1 MSQLSSYLTGLIVP
15 LNLCV
20 VLVVTGTVVALMR
33 WRRTGLV
40 LVVTGL
46 GWVLAWSLPATTLW
60 LGGGLEQRYPYLP
73 AAQVQTADAI
83 VVLGGN
89 TANNRANWFEPYDK
103 NTATARIDRAA
114 ELYHAGRA
122 PLIVLSGGA
131 LEGNVSEAQGMAHSL
146 RQMGVPESALVLEN
160 ASRNTYENAAL
171 TQDTLAERHIGTVL
185 LVTSAL
191 HMPRAMAAFDKQG
204 VPAIAAP
211 GKPQI
216 FPPRDR
222 PLHIWLPDYR
232 TLDAS
237 RSIIKEYAGLLVYW
251 LRGWV

>member
-1 MSQLSSYLTGLIVP
+1 MPEFSALLTALIVP

-20 VLVVTGTVVALMR
+20 ALVVTGAVVALVR
-33 WRRTGLV
+33 WRRTGLLLAAV
-40 LVVTGL
+40 GVA
-46 GWVLAWSLPATTLW
+46 WMLAWSLPATSLW
-60 LGGGLEQRYPYLP
+60 LGGALEQRYPYLP
-73 AAQVQTADAI
+73 APEMPRADAI

-89 TANNRANWFEPYDK
+89 TANNRANWFEPYDRH
-103 NTATARIDRAA
+103 TAAARIDRAA
-114 ELYHAGRA
+114 ELFDAGRA
-122 PLIVLSGGA
+122 PLVVLSGGA
-131 LEGNVSEAQGMAHSL
+131 LEGTVSEAQGMAHSL

-171 TQDTLAERHIGTVL
+171 TQDALARRGIGSVL

-191 HMPRAMAAFDKQG
+191 HMPRAMAAFGKQG
-204 VPAIAAP
+204 VTAIAAP
-211 GKPQI
+211 GRPQI
-216 FPPRDR
+216 VPPPDR
-222 PLHIWLPDYR
+222 RLAVWLPDYR